1 MGDVLRK
8 HHEITPAT
16 PSSLDI
22 EKLVESMLSTVT
34 STLSNPV
41 CFTFTPF
48 DVRSEK
54 VRTQEMGIGNWVA
67 DILLHAYAEMLEET
81 SSKSRS
87 KGEDKEGVTDGNV
100 KQDGK
105 VEVKGTDASGRADAV
120 IICGGTLRGD
130 SVYPPGKSVAT
141 LFDSACKVWLTTYIS
156 PDAGKI
162 TLGDILEIMPF
173 DDPVV
178 CLEV

>member
-1 MGDVLRK
+1 MFSKGIGINCTKTGK

-16 PSSLDI
+16 PTSAEIENLTESL
-22 EKLVESMLSTVT
+22 LSTVN
-34 STLSNPV
+34 STLANPV
-41 CFTFTPF
+41 CYTLTPF

-54 VRTQEMGIGNWVA
+54 VRTEEMAIGNWVA

-81 SSKSRS
+81 SKMDE
-87 KGEDKEGVTDGNV
+87 EDHVAQNFD
-100 KQDGK
+100 
-105 VEVKGTDASGRADAV
+105 GRADAV

-130 SVYPPGKSVAT
+130 SMYPP
-141 LFDSACKVWLTTYIS
+141 
-156 PDAGKI
+156 GKI